1 MKPFNDGVIGNDS
14 LREERKGKKAVLTF
28 GRFNPPTSGH
38 ELLVN
43 KLVQEA
49 KKRGADNYVFAS
61 QSQDSKKNPL
71 DPKTKTDYLKSFFKK
86 SNIIYNTKI
95 RTIFDAIRYL
105 RGMGYTD
112 IAVMVGGDRTA
123 EFESRIRPFVDHSDP
138 DKSLNLDNFEVL
150 SAGAREASASAVRG
164 MSASKLRAAVAQD
177 DFDTFR
183 MGLPSTAKEQQ
194 AKKLYKTL
202 RKNMG
207 INEELKMPKRPTP
220 KPRVLMFSGYSEE
233 NEGNLM
239 KTARRVKEECDA
251 RNVEC
256 FVAFVPF
263 ARSVKNKDG
272 TRTVINKDGK
282 KFVADRQDTI
292 VVVRGAAAGNS
303 GTLDTISA
311 FEKDGFFVINNR
323 EAIEI
328 CSDKFR
334 TAITLSEG
342 NLPTPKTAL
351 VTDVDDIT
359 DIHGIVG
366 GNFPVVAKTIRGS
379 KGKGVFIID
388 SEKSL
393 KSVMEAIHS
402 IDEDQE
408 IILQEFIPMEND
420 LRIIVLDG
428 KVTAV
433 MSRGKV
439 KKDFRSNFSLGGNV
453 DEVEISPEIEKLALD
468 AAKLIGCY
476 YCGVDI
482 CESKKTKKP
491 FILEVNSSPG
501 SEGIEEATNDNVVGD
516 FVDHILERKNW
527 RYSPTV
533 VGRREMITVGG
544 IGDVVAKFD
553 TGNMVVNSIHC
564 DQYKVKGDTVIW
576 SHHGKTYRSKLFDQ
590 LTVLQG
596 AIAANKER
604 RPMILLDME
613 FLGVKYPRRRFTL
626 DDRKNK
632 GTDVLIGVPFMR
644 SNGIVVDP
652 AVTFMKTDNPEMVK
666 EEKVPAAILA
676 IATTL
681 ANHPNFARI
690 LRKFK
695 HKGRKFSTFL
705 AGTPAFLHIVKRI
718 IPQMSKMETDDILN
732 IIDVAKN
739 IAEGGSQLL
748 MMGEERT
755 LTKKARIYRDSYA
768 EKLKKGDTGKEFKQR
783 YGDDYKDA
791 IFGTATNMA
800 FKMMDKKPTE
810 FLKKEGPK
818 QKKRIEKEEELD
830 KKAHE
835 GNLEGT
841 PELTKKYK
849 KMTPGQVNE
858 VADTY
863 FNKGGSR

>member
-1 MKPFNDGVIGNDS
+1 MKPFNYGVIGNDS

-38 ELLVN
+38 ELLIN

-49 KKRGADNYVFAS
+49 KKRRADNYVFAS
-61 QSQDSKKNPL
+61 HSQDSKKNPL
-71 DPKTKTDYLKSFFKK
+71 DSKTKTDYMKSFFKK

-105 RGMGYTD
+105 RDIGYTD
-112 IAVMVGGDRTA
+112 ITVMVGGDRTA

-138 DKSLNLDNFEVL
+138 NKSLNLDNFEVV
-150 SAGAREASASAVRG
+150 SAGDRSAAASGVRG

-207 INEELKMPKRPTP
+207 INEELKMPKRPIP

-251 RNVEC
+251 RDVEC

-263 ARSVKNKDG
+263 ARSVKNNDG

-282 KFVADRQDTI
+282 KFVADRRDTI

-366 GNFPVVAKTIRGS
+366 GKFPVVAKTIRGS

-428 KVTAV
+428 KVIAV

-516 FVDHILERKNW
+516 FLDHILERKNW

-564 DQYKVKGDTVIW
+564 DQYTVKGDTVIW
-576 SHHGKTYRSKLFDQ
+576 SHHGKTYRSELFDQ

-666 EEKVPAAILA
+666 EEFVPKAILYLASTLAAMPTFQSVVKRLGGNVEKIFDKIQNMPPMSSVIKKAIRLPRVDNDDIMAAIDSA
-676 IATTL
+676 INMIETGAT
-681 ANHPNFARI
+681 
-690 LRKFK
+690 
-695 HKGRKFSTFL
+695 
-705 AGTPAFLHIVKRI
+705 
-718 IPQMSKMETDDILN
+718 
-732 IIDVAKN
+732 
-739 IAEGGSQLL
+739 LL
-748 MMGEERT
+748 TMGEERT

-768 EKLKKGDTGKEFKQR
+768 EKLKKGETGKEFKQR

-810 FLKKEGPK
+810 FLKKESPK

>member
-1 MKPFNDGVIGNDS
+1 MKPFNYGVIGNDS

-38 ELLVN
+38 ELLIN

-49 KKRGADNYVFAS
+49 KKRRADNYVFAS
-61 QSQDSKKNPL
+61 HSQDSKKNPL
-71 DPKTKTDYLKSFFKK
+71 DPKTKTDYMKSFFKK

-105 RGMGYTD
+105 RDMGYTD
-112 IAVMVGGDRTA
+112 ITVMVGGDRTA
-123 EFESRIRPFVDHSDP
+123 EFESRIRPFVNHSDP
-138 DKSLNLDNFEVL
+138 DKSLNLDNFEVV
-150 SAGAREASASAVRG
+150 SAGDRSAAASGVRG

-183 MGLPSTAKEQQ
+183 VGLPSTAKEQQ

-207 INEELKMPKRPTP
+207 INEELKMPKRAAP

-251 RNVEC
+251 RDVDC

-282 KFVADRQDTI
+282 KFVADRRDTI

-366 GNFPVVAKTIRGS
+366 GKFPVVAKTIRGS

-501 SEGIEEATNDNVVGD
+501 SEGIEEATSDNVVGD

-576 SHHGKTYRSKLFDQ
+576 THHGKTYRSELFDQ

-652 AVTFMKTDNPEMVK
+652 AVTFMKTENPEPMN
-666 EEKVPAAILA
+666 EEFVPKAILYLA
-676 IATTL
+676 STL
-681 ANHPNFARI
+681 AAMP
-690 LRKFK
+690 
-695 HKGRKFSTFL
+695 TFQS
-705 AGTPAFLHIVKRI
+705 IVKRLGGNVDKI
-718 IPQMSKMETDDILN
+718 FNKIQNMPPMSSVIKKAIRLPQVDNDDIMAA
-732 IIDVAKN
+732 IDSAIN
-739 IAEGGSQLL
+739 MIETGASLL
-748 MMGEERT
+748 TMGEERT

-810 FLKKEGPK
+810 FLKKESPK

-863 FNKGGSR
+863 FNKGGSK